1 MFPSI
6 KHQAANMAGILSL
19 TISQLENLSILDE
32 YLAKLGK
39 LHSRVLNIEE
49 AHFKLM
55 GKPNFSRKIWIKNS
69 PKNWKI
75 YGSNYIYILLI
86 LYYKLGLIQY

>member
-1 MFPSI
+1 
-6 KHQAANMAGILSL
+6 MAGILSL

-55 GKPNFSRKIWIKNS
+55 GKHLFKLFKKDLDQNS
-69 PKNWKI
+69 LKNWKI